1 MYKHGGKHKDKRKMY
16 AYGGGMMEKKKMMG
30 GGRVQYAHGGSH
42 GGKSSHKSIQD
53 MERACKKMA
62 GSNYH
67 DEG

>member
-1 MYKHGGKHKDKRKMY
+1 MKKMMKKKSKKLVRRGDDKPV
-16 AYGGGMMEKKKMMG
+16 KKMMG